1 MQLNDLYSLVLRV
14 APISLS
20 DEYCKTYDGYDNSG
34 IIIDA
39 GQDVTKI
46 MFSLDLNLRVVKM
59 ASANK
64 ANCIITHHPAIFKG
78 IKNILTQTDEKS
90 KAIAECIKR
99 GISVISMHL
108 NFDVVK
114 GGIDDKLMLG
124 LGGKTAL
131 AVMDTVQDGGY
142 GKVFDVQ
149 GGVFSDYVANVF
161 KTFNTE
167 KSIYY
172 GDSFKEVN
180 RVASFCGAGAD
191 EKAVKFA
198 IDNKA
203 DVFVSS
209 DFKHHIITSLL
220 DNGINVIC
228 LTHYSAEY
236 YGFSRMAQTLIKN
249 LHVPGIIYIDKGLM

>member
-1 MQLNDLYSLVLRV
+1 MQLKDLFSLVQKV

-20 DEYCKTYDGYDNSG
+20 DEYCKNYDAYDNSG
-34 IIIDA
+34 ILVDVC
-39 GQDVTKI
+39 QDVSKI
-46 MFSLDLNLRVVKM
+46 MFSLDLSLRVVKM

-64 ANCIITHHPAIFKG
+64 ANCIITHHPAIFG
-78 IKNILTQTDEKS
+78 GMKNFLVQTDEKAR
-90 KAIAECIKR
+90 AIAECIKK

-131 AVMDTVQDGGY
+131 ATMEPVQDGGY
-142 GKVFDVQ
+142 GKVFEVQ
-149 GGVFSDYVANVF
+149 GGVFSDYVAGVF

-172 GDSFKEVN
+172 GDSFKEV
-180 RVASFCGAGAD
+180 RKVASFCGAGAN
-191 EKAVKFA
+191 EKAVAFA
-198 IDNKA
+198 IEHGV

-236 YGFSRMAQTLIKN
+236 YGFNRMAQTLIKN
-249 LHVPGIIYIDKGLM
+249 LHLPGIIYIDKGLM